1 VNTVH
6 QNTSQTTGEAI
17 TLPVV
22 PHVRTLSTMTVAHG
36 MVKRSTVRVV
46 MKTMSG
52 TVITA
57 EKTNGMAMVTTV
69 MRMRRRVVTLSTVT
83 RTDLAHTSSA
93 RVNTISAL
101 S

>member
-1 VNTVH
+1 MA
-6 QNTSQTTGEAI
+6 EAI

-22 PHVRTLSTMTVAHG
+22 AHVRTLSTMTVADG
-36 MVKRSTVRVV
+36 MATRSTVRVV
-46 MKTMSG
+46 MITTSG
-52 TVITA
+52 IVITA
-57 EKTNGMAMVTTV
+57 ERTNGMAMVTTV
-69 MRMRRRVVTLSTVT
+69 QRKMRRVVALSIVT